1 MKKLIVLLLV
11 LTSCGTLPSVDKQN
25 LQKQYKTVYD
35 IRTWQ
40 YICID
45 STGGVYDVRVE
56 QDGTVYAKIKI
67 N

>member
-1 MKKLIVLLLV
+1 MKKLIVLLLM

-35 IRTWQ
+35 IRNWQ

-45 STGGVYDVRVE
+45 STGAVYDVRVE